1 MTKTLE
7 KLSKLITQSSIPLND
22 QNDLLIFL
30 PVLPEP
36 VMEKLIELFEKQPN
50 LIKEFNENFKAKV
63 NILINGRD
71 NWEKLIAEEE
81 EKLRQMDEELENNDE
96 Y

>member
-1 MTKTLE
+1 MAKALE

-22 QNDLLIFL
+22 QNDLLVFL

-36 VMEKLIELFEKQPN
+36 VMEKLVELFEKQPN

-81 EKLRQMDEELENNDE
+81 EKLTQMDKEFGDE
-96 Y
+96 F